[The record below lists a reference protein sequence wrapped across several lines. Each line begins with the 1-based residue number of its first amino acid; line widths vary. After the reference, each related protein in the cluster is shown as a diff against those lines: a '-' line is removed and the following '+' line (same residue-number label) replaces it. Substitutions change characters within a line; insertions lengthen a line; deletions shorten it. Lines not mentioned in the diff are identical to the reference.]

1 MAFPRPYFP
10 PIHAAIF
17 QRGKVKL
24 PMRGMRQAC
33 ADRQDE
39 QILSEPNLQTYRH
52 DQIGQMGVLLV
63 NLGTPDAPDRASVR
77 RYLKEFL
84 WDRRVVEVPRP
95 IWWFVLNGVILNTRP
110 GRSAKKYREVW
121 TEQGSPL
128 LAISYRQRDALAAEI
143 AGRFGCEVPTVVG
156 MRYGNPSIASA
167 LAELRDANVRRV
179 LVLPLYPQ
187 YSATTTASIFDA
199 VTAELRQWRWIPE
212 LRFVN
217 HYHDEPAYI
226 GALADSVR
234 RHRAEFGDSDKLLLS
249 FHGIPE
255 EYFHKG
261 DPYFCEC
268 QKTGRLLAELLGLG
282 PEQWQISF
290 QSRLGPKQ
298 WLQPYTD
305 QTLAGLAAAGLKSVQ
320 VICPGFS
327 ADCLETLEEIAM
339 DNRDVFMN
347 AGGERYEYIPCLNDD
362 PQHIALLAK
371 LVDQHTQG
379 WGPSLEDPAAVRAR
393 AMALGASQ

>member
-1 MAFPRPYFP
+1 M
-10 PIHAAIF
+10 
-17 QRGKVKL
+17 
-24 PMRGMRQAC
+24 
-33 ADRQDE
+33 
-39 QILSEPNLQTYRH
+39 SEYNLQAFHH
-52 DQIGQMGVLLV
+52 DQAASLGVLVV

-84 WDRRVVEVPRP
+84 WDPRVVEMARP
-95 IWWFVLNGVILNTRP
+95 IWWFVLNGIILNTRP
-110 GRSAKKYREVW
+110 GRSAKAYQKVW
-121 TEQGSPL
+121 TDEGSPL
-128 LAISYRQRDALAAEI
+128 LVISQKQRAALAELLEL
-143 AGRFGCEVPTVVG
+143 RFGCEVPVALG
-156 MRYGNPSIASA
+156 MRYGKPSIASA
-167 LAELRDANVRRV
+167 LQELREAGARRV

-199 VTAELRQWRWIPE
+199 VAAELRDWRWLPE

-226 GALADSVR
+226 AALADSVK
-234 RHRAEFGDSDKLLLS
+234 RHRSEFGDAEKLLMS

-268 QKTGRLLAELLGLG
+268 QKTGRLLAETLDLDTA
-282 PEQWQISF
+282 QWQLSF

-305 QTLAGLAAAGLKSVQ
+305 HTLEELAANGVKSVQ
-320 VICPGFS
+320 VMCPGFS

-339 DNRDVFMN
+339 ENREVFLN
-347 AGGERYEYIPCLNDD
+347 AGGERYEYIPCLND
-362 PQHIALLAK
+362 QVEHIAMLAN

-379 WGPSLEDPAAVRAR
+379 WGPGMDEPSQVLAR

>member
-1 MAFPRPYFP
+1 M
-10 PIHAAIF
+10 
-17 QRGKVKL
+17 
-24 PMRGMRQAC
+24 
-33 ADRQDE
+33 
-39 QILSEPNLQTYRH
+39 SEYKLQTFRH
-52 DQIGQMGVLLV
+52 DQAASLGVLMV

-84 WDRRVVEVPRP
+84 WDARVVEMARP
-95 IWWFVLNGVILNTRP
+95 IWWFVLNGIILNTRP
-110 GRSAKKYREVW
+110 GRSAKAYQKVW
-121 TEQGSPL
+121 TDEGSPL
-128 LAISYRQRDALAAEI
+128 LVISQKQRAALAELLEL
-143 AGRFGCEVPTVVG
+143 RFGCKVPVALG
-156 MRYGNPSIASA
+156 MRYGKPSIASA
-167 LAELRDANVRRV
+167 LQELREAGARRV

-199 VTAELRQWRWIPE
+199 VTAELRNWRWLPE

-226 GALADSVR
+226 ATLADSVK
-234 RHRAEFGDSDKLLLS
+234 RHRSEFGDAEKLLMS

-268 QKTGRLLAELLGLG
+268 QKTGRLLAETLDLDAAK
-282 PEQWQISF
+282 WQLSF

-305 QTLAGLAAAGLKSVQ
+305 HTLEELAGNGVKSVQ
-320 VICPGFS
+320 VMCPGFS

-339 DNRDVFMN
+339 ENREVFLN
-347 AGGERYEYIPCLNDD
+347 AGGERYEYIPCLND
-362 PQHIALLAK
+362 QAEHIAMLAS

-379 WGPSLEDPAAVRAR
+379 WGPGMDEPAQVLAR